1 VRRALVVVVALVAAM
16 AFAAALA
23 RSRTRG
29 GRRTASGVVA
39 TPRQK
44 APQPALVGLGAGPPP
59 MLAEGPPGVLTLHGD
74 ARRTHRARGRA
85 PRSMPRVGWSRDAG
99 GPVEAQVATSPDEQT
114 LYVASLGG
122 KLSALA
128 REDGA
133 PKWELDLGER
143 VYATPC
149 VASDGTIFVGTDAR
163 KFLAVSP
170 EGKVKWSLQ
179 TDGDADTGPVVA
191 DGDGI
196 VFAAGRMVYAVTPLG
211 YVKWRF
217 GAKRKVF
224 TAPAI
229 GAHGRVFFGSQD
241 HRVYALAPD
250 GTLVWSLDLG
260 FDVDG
265 APAVGDDGSVFV
277 GTDGDEV
284 VRVDADDGHVVWRS
298 KLGGYVRGTLSI
310 ARNGDVFAGVYGP
323 APRAVRLRS
332 EDGSVRGDFPIQ
344 GTGAREFGVHGGGL
358 EDATGVV
365 LFGAQ
370 DDAVYAIDENG
381 KLLWRFTTEGDVD
394 APITLLGDG
403 AVVVASDDGQ
413 VRLLVGASP

>member
-1 VRRALVVVVALVAAM
+1 VRRALVVVTLLAAT
-16 AFAAALA
+16 AFAGALA

-29 GRRTASGVVA
+29 GQRASGAIV

-44 APQPALVGLGAGPPP
+44 APEPAITGLGAGPPP
-59 MLAEGPPGVLTLHGD
+59 TLADVPPGGRMLHGD

-85 PRSMPRVGWSRDAG
+85 PRSMPRVGWSRDTG
-99 GPVEAQVATSPDEQT
+99 GPIEAQVATSPDQQT

-133 PKWELDLGER
+133 LRWELDLGER
-143 VYATPC
+143 VYSTPC

-163 KFLAVSP
+163 KLLSVSP

-179 TDGDADTGPVVA
+179 TDGDADTGPVIA
-191 DGDGI
+191 EGDSI
-196 VFAAGRMVYAVTPLG
+196 VFAAGSIVYAVTPLG

-224 TAPAI
+224 TAPAV

-250 GTLVWSLDLG
+250 GTLVWSIDLG

-310 ARNGDVFAGVYGP
+310 ARNGDVLAGVYGP
-323 APRAVRLRS
+323 APRAVRLRM
-332 EDGSVRGDFPIQ
+332 EDGSVRGDFRVQ

-358 EDATGVV
+358 EDATGVI

-394 APITLLGDG
+394 APITLLDDG

-413 VRLLVGASP
+413 VRLLVAGSP